1 MLVRS
6 APKRNAEHHG
16 QAKRGRHMCRPLLLH
31 PCQLG
36 RKHLTNEFHLTSKCM
51 QELGMRPDTHN
62 GIWSDFWEWVEQI
75 GEALAYEPIEDL
87 EARVA
92 RLENEIRLLRAR

>member
-1 MLVRS
+1 
-6 APKRNAEHHG
+6 
-16 QAKRGRHMCRPLLLH
+16 
-31 PCQLG
+31 
-36 RKHLTNEFHLTSKCM
+36 M